1 MNKRSKPIRLVVTT
15 ALAAVALGTATTGT
29 AQAWLNYGPD
39 VQYPSAGGKWTYGFW
54 DAQVRSY
61 YYHSSRCHGSTVVY
75 NGAQERSIDT
85 APGWTSRADK
95 WAFQASYND
104 DAYYYRTC

>member
-1 MNKRSKPIRLVVTT
+1 MAVTAALACGALAMTT
-15 ALAAVALGTATTGT
+15 AGP
-29 AQAWLNYGPD
+29 AQAWLSPGPI

-61 YYHSSRCHGSTVVY
+61 YYHPSRCHGSTVVY
-75 NGAQERSIDT
+75 NGVQERSINT
-85 APGWTSRADK
+85 APGYTSTADS
-95 WAFQASYND
+95 WAYNAWYND